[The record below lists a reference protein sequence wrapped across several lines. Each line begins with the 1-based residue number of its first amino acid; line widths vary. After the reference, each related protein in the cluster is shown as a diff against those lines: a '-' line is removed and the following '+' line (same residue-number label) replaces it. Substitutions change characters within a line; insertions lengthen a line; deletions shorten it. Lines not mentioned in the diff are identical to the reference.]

1 MIKRMNNGTL
11 PRGTL
16 HYTSAYQKTKQKA
29 KQKTGQSKAE
39 LIKEQKQAEY
49 AAQADWIMNNL
60 ADQIERLRMAK
71 R

>member
-1 MIKRMNNGTL
+1 MNKRMNNGTL

-16 HYTSAYQKTKQKA
+16 HYTSAYQKTKQK
-29 KQKTGQSKAE
+29 TGQSKAE

-49 AAQADWIMNNL
+49 AEQADWIMRNL
-60 ADQIERLRMAK
+60 ADQIEILRMTK